1 MVEPPGTAPGSDP
14 VIPCAFMSIVR
25 ANPNRLNIG
34 AGRGGCKGGAAV
46 GKGGG
51 ARGALSRA
59 RGRLWRDCGGNTF
72 KTMHDVG

>member
-34 AGRGGCKGGAAV
+34 AGRGGCKGG
-46 GKGGG
+46 GGG
-51 ARGALSRA
+51 RQGGAAPEAL
-59 RGRLWRDCGGNTF
+59 
-72 KTMHDVG
+72 

>member
-46 GKGGG
+46 GKGG
-51 ARGALSRA
+51 RRPRRFEPRPRA
-59 RGRLWRDCGGNTF
+59 IVARLWRQHIQN
-72 KTMHDVG
+72 HA